1 MFTLSSIRQK
11 ARLSLRRNPTS
22 FKIVLLPVL
31 LTLLINLFT
40 NSQTDMERVAD
51 ISQDTQASIYYLL
64 SILGFTSF
72 YRLLLALLLLSV
84 SYSLFLLMLDKKATG
99 KLSDSLAIFS
109 HPSFGKFLAVFSLK
123 TILLILWSLIFYI
136 GAFLLLGSSI
146 LISNLSAELL
156 QANSVEVQESL
167 TGMIA
172 IGFLVFIA
180 GLFLVCIGLAIYL
193 PQVYAYSQAENIL
206 FQRLEEDTYTSA
218 RAILN
223 ESRQL
228 MKGYKWKRFLLD
240 LSFLGWFILTII
252 TGGLADFYV
261 LPYHKTA
268 QIYFYQAILEEKST
282 KSI

>member
-84 SYSLFLLMLDKKATG
+84 SYSLFLLMLDKKG

-123 TILLILWSLIFYI
+123 TILLILWGLIFYI

-146 LISNLSAELL
+146 LIGNLSAELL

-206 FQRLEEDTYTSA
+206 FQLLEADTYTSA
-218 RAILN
+218 RAILK

-268 QIYFYQAILEEKST
+268 QIYFYQAILEEKRT

>member
-1 MFTLSSIRQK
+1 
-11 ARLSLRRNPTS
+11 
-22 FKIVLLPVL
+22 
-31 LTLLINLFT
+31 
-40 NSQTDMERVAD
+40 MERVAD

-123 TILLILWSLIFYI
+123 TILLILWGLIFYI

-146 LISNLSAELL
+146 LIGNLSAELL

-206 FQRLEEDTYTSA
+206 FQRLEADTYTSA
-218 RAILN
+218 RAILK

-261 LPYHKTA
+261 LPYQKTA

>member
-84 SYSLFLLMLDKKATG
+84 SYSLFLLMLGKKG

-123 TILLILWSLIFYI
+123 TILLILWGLIFYI

-146 LISNLSAELL
+146 LIGNLSAELL

-206 FQRLEEDTYTSA
+206 FQLLEADTYTSA
-218 RAILN
+218 RAILK

-268 QIYFYQAILEEKST
+268 QIYFYQAILEEKRT